1 MVKEKS
7 ESAYPVRSLHDF
19 LLELDREW
27 IKFRNGT
34 LIGLLSSGFLFV
46 VVVWLI
52 LVLRRLD
59 LGFGAFVF
67 LAVVGIFLGYSLY
80 AMYSQYRFFNKW
92 ERRVGLLLHLEEE
105 ILSEKLDSKP

>member
-1 MVKEKS
+1 MVREKAQS
-7 ESAYPVRSLHDF
+7 VYPVRSLHDF

-27 IKFRNGT
+27 IKFRRGT
-34 LIGLLSSGFLFV
+34 LIGLLSSGFLLL

-67 LAVVGIFLGYSLY
+67 LVVAGVFLGYSVY

-105 ILSEKLDSKP
+105 ILSGKLEPES

>member
-1 MVKEKS
+1 MVKKKTENT
-7 ESAYPVRSLHDF
+7 YPVRSLHDF

-27 IKFRNGT
+27 IKFRRGT
-34 LIGLLSSGFLFV
+34 FIGLLSSGFLLV

-67 LAVVGIFLGYSLY
+67 LVAAGVFLGYSVY

-105 ILSEKLDSKP
+105 ILSDKLDS